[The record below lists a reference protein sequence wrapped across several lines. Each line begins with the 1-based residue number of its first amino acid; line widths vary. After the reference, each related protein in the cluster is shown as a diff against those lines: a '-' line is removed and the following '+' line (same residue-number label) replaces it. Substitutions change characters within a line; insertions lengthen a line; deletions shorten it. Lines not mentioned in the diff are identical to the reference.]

1 MKELQIE
8 FIGRGQVK
16 GFEFTQ
22 IKKTEFGYI
31 YKVDTKNTILYEV
44 FQRKENNRYNCISYP
59 SNKAFGIWA
68 WTTNDINKAESILED
83 IQIRKESING

>member
-31 YKVDTKNTILYEV
+31 YKVDTKNTVLYEV
-44 FQRKENNRYNCISYP
+44 FQRKENSRYNCISYP
-59 SNKAFGIWA
+59 SNKAFGVWA

-83 IQIRKESING
+83 IQIRKESVND

>member
-31 YKVDTKNTILYEV
+31 YKIDTKHSVLYEV
-44 FQRKENNRYNCISYP
+44 FHRKENSRYNCISYP
-59 SNKAFGIWA
+59 SNKAFGVCA

-83 IQIRKESING
+83 IQIRKESVND